1 MPQPSEK
8 LLEKTFVH
16 FDCAS
21 TNEAFEIVSN
31 FFNFSRL
38 IVKLDKKRN
47 VQRTERHTLC
57 DKTA

>member
-31 FFNFSRL
+31 FFNFSR
-38 IVKLDKKRN
+38 
-47 VQRTERHTLC
+47 
-57 DKTA
+57 